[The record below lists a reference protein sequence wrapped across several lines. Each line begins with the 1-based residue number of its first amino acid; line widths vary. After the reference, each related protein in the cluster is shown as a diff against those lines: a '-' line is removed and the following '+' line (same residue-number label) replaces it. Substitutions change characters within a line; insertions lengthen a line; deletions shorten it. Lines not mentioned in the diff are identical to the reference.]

1 MLFNSNRDFLAPVSR
16 VIYDIPESIPF
27 KWFICTVF
35 GSIITVFRLSV
46 LLLQTCGLSLRNKA
60 LGFQFIKRL
69 TAISSHK

>member
-1 MLFNSNRDFLAPVSR
+1 MLFNFNRDFLAPVSR
-16 VIYDIPESIPF
+16 VIYDDSRINTF
-27 KWFICTVF
+27 QMVF